1 MQIEDSKTIAL
12 RMIKAAENASIP
24 LLGARDLL
32 EKLGEVEPVDV
43 TVEDML
49 VEMECE
55 R

>member
-1 MQIEDSKTIAL
+1 MQIEEATTIAQ
-12 RMIKAAENASIP
+12 RMIRAAENASIP
-24 LLGARDLL
+24 LLGERDLL

>member
-1 MQIEDSKTIAL
+1 MQIEDSKTIAR
-12 RMIKAAENASIP
+12 RMIKAAEGASIP
-24 LLGARDLL
+24 LLGEIDLL
-32 EKLGEVEPVDV
+32 EALAESEPEDV